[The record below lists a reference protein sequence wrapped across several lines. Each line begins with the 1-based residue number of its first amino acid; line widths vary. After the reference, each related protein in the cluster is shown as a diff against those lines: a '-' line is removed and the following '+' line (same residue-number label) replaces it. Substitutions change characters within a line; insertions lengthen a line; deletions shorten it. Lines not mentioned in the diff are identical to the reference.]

1 VNRRAIAIPVLLLAG
16 AATGCSTASDN
27 DSAARVDEFELSQD
41 ELDDLL
47 VSATPTTTTLPGTKP
62 VDESDASAQTA
73 RELLT
78 VWIVTR
84 ILEADLADQ
93 GETVSP
99 QAIAD
104 VTGALA
110 AQDPVGWEAVPLD
123 LQNLQVEHR
132 AAIETWSA
140 LEIPPPTDE
149 ELLALYAAGTAESG
163 LVCSAHILVATEAEA
178 QEILDRLEGGADFA
192 ELAASESTD
201 EGSGADGGNLP
212 CAPTSAFEENYVP
225 EFVEAAL
232 AAEIGEPFGP
242 VRSEF
247 GYHVIVLRSPDQ
259 VDPAELATLYAETPA
274 RFQRAAEAVDIY
286 VDPRYG
292 AFNAVTGVE
301 PLG

>member
-1 VNRRAIAIPVLLLAG
+1 VNRRAIVISVLLLAG

-27 DSAARVDEFELSQD
+27 DSAARVDDSELSQAA
-41 ELDDLL
+41 LDDLL
-47 VSATPTTTTLPGTKP
+47 VSATPTTTTLPGTEP
-62 VDESDASAQTA
+62 VDESGASAQTA
-73 RELLT
+73 RDLLNT
-78 VWIVTR
+78 WIVTR
-84 ILEADLADQ
+84 ILEIDLAAH
-93 GETVSP
+93 GETVSA

-110 AQDPVGWEAVPLD
+110 AQDPAGWAAVPPD
-123 LQNLQVEHR
+123 LQTLQVEQR

-140 LEIPPPTDE
+140 LEIPPPSDD
-149 ELLALYAAGTAESG
+149 ELLALYGAGTAESG

-178 QEILDRLEGGADFA
+178 QALLDQLEGGADFA

-201 EGSGADGGNLP
+201 QGSGADGGNLP

-232 AAEIGEPFGP
+232 ATEIGEPVGP
-242 VRSEF
+242 VQSEF

-259 VDPAELATLYAETPA
+259 VDPAELAALYTETSA
-274 RFQRAAEAVDIY
+274 RFLRAAAAVDVY